1 MLGQSFVRWLSLPN
15 AFKTVLWREVQN
27 GNEQVGSI
35 IKSGKCWNTS
45 LTMTA
50 QPPTKPLSADFAATL
65 RNLSSSSDENSHSIT
80 SENHNSNSSFFNS
93 EDFQKFLH
101 EHKDNKESLDQ
112 IFKTS
117 EFFKSQ
123 ESLFKSRDSLPDLFK
138 SQQSFTQMFQ
148 SKDSFAELFQS
159 LDNDQKQAFFEEAQ
173 LVPPCVPAMESP
185 SRSSTRSSFIQP
197 SMDWKNLGNHVD
209 VNYSPKLFRD
219 TSSSTGS
226 DTHDPLS
233 IQQPTSVDSSK
244 TNWGDLLF
252 SQLQPAASVAPV
264 AAVAPSTVASV
275 APVPSPVAP
284 LPSTTKTKGKAAPRK
299 SGKRYIANPTDTDI
313 LMGRGGKSNHHPG
326 NKRYREEIQNFKKT
340 YSELTNKEEKTDLS
354 RHVVDF
360 VHKYKGRF
368 LALDKTHDPPR
379 WYEITDAVARRKV
392 SQALREDVDPVKR
405 QEKRARFLE
414 RKRQKEQEE

>member
-1 MLGQSFVRWLSLPN
+1 
-15 AFKTVLWREVQN
+15 
-27 GNEQVGSI
+27 
-35 IKSGKCWNTS
+35 
-45 LTMTA
+45 
-50 QPPTKPLSADFAATL
+50 
-65 RNLSSSSDENSHSIT
+65 
-80 SENHNSNSSFFNS
+80 
-93 EDFQKFLH
+93 
-101 EHKDNKESLDQ
+101 
-112 IFKTS
+112 
-117 EFFKSQ
+117 
-123 ESLFKSRDSLPDLFK
+123 
-138 SQQSFTQMFQ
+138 
-148 SKDSFAELFQS
+148 
-159 LDNDQKQAFFEEAQ
+159 
-173 LVPPCVPAMESP
+173 
-185 SRSSTRSSFIQP
+185 
-197 SMDWKNLGNHVD
+197 MDWKNLGNHVD

-226 DTHDPLS
+226 DAHDPLS

-252 SQLQPAASVAPV
+252 SQLQPAGPSAPSVAPSPAAPV
-264 AAVAPSTVASV
+264 AAVATSA
-275 APVPSPVAP
+275 APAPMPSPVAP